1 MLQVARMVFSYPHF
15 CRCAY
20 FISFSCIY
28 GYAISLST
36 PPSPSWCSDH
46 LGQNVWNLPTRASR
60 GKGGV
65 WSGPPTLLMEPLL
78 GTGIT
83 GKQGSL
89 QSSFPLRD
97 PRYTTMYTSRG
108 DWCGGRKEMAS
119 HSNCS
124 SFSKV
129 PAGRQENHASV
140 FDKIFLRSPPTLS
153 PSLPLPL
160 SSLPLSLSPLSY
172 HLFISLVTQVSPD
185 EKPYDPTVP
194 FWLNVYV
201 AIHFV
206 ILLIIATVMRI
217 IRQASFLCTQIT
229 G

>member
-1 MLQVARMVFSYPHF
+1 
-15 CRCAY
+15 
-20 FISFSCIY
+20 
-28 GYAISLST
+28 
-36 PPSPSWCSDH
+36 
-46 LGQNVWNLPTRASR
+46 
-60 GKGGV
+60 
-65 WSGPPTLLMEPLL
+65 MEPLL

-83 GKQGSL
+83 GKQSSL

-108 DWCGGRKEMAS
+108 DWCGGRRRWPRIQTAVPFQRSRLVARETTPR
-119 HSNCS
+119 S
-124 SFSKV
+124 STRYSSGHL
-129 PAGRQENHASV
+129 PP
-140 FDKIFLRSPPTLS
+140 SPLS
-153 PSLPLPL
+153 PSPT
-160 SSLPLSLSPLSY
+160 LPLSLFSLPSPIIY
-172 HLFISLVTQVSPD
+172 IYIQVSPD